1 MERAIMES
9 TEIVVIGRDLLITT
23 LWLVGPAVLVSILV
37 GVTISI
43 LQTVTS
49 VQDQTL
55 SFAPRIVSVGLVM
68 LICLPWMVQMSS
80 SFTLRMMQRLLQVTQ

>member
-1 MERAIMES
+1 MES

-37 GVTISI
+37 GVAISV

-68 LICLPWMVQMSS
+68 LLSLPWIVQMSS
-80 SFTLRMMQRLLQVTQ
+80 SFTLLIIQRLMQVTQ

>member
-1 MERAIMES
+1 MES

-37 GVTISI
+37 GVAISV

-55 SFAPRIVSVGLVM
+55 SFAPQIVSVGLVM
-68 LICLPWMVQMSS
+68 LLSLPWMVQMSS
-80 SFTLRMMQRLLQVTQ
+80 SFTLRMIQRLMQVTQ

>member
-1 MERAIMES
+1 MES

-37 GVTISI
+37 GVAISV

-68 LICLPWMVQMSS
+68 LLSLPWMVQMSS
-80 SFTLRMMQRLLQVTQ
+80 SFTLRMIQRLMQVTQ

>member
-1 MERAIMES
+1 MES

>member
-1 MERAIMES
+1 MES
-9 TEIVVIGRDLLITT
+9 AEIVVIGRDLLITT

-37 GVTISI
+37 GVAISV

-68 LICLPWMVQMSS
+68 LISLPWMVQMSS
-80 SFTLRMMQRLLQVTQ
+80 SFTLRMIQRLMQVTQ

>member
-1 MERAIMES
+1 MES

-37 GVTISI
+37 GVAISV

-68 LICLPWMVQMSS
+68 LLSLPLMVQMSS
-80 SFTLRMMQRLLQVTQ
+80 SFTLRMIQRLMQVTQ